1 MVANGPCIRN
11 LGRLAST
18 RSKRP
23 SPSLSARMN
32 ISSAFSRSGK
42 CSPSSSS
49 GKNDRPYVVVR
60 SLSGSAI
67 HFFARSAFWSA
78 LSGLLEVEAP
88 QPMAQTRIFCG
99 ALSDSADGVE
109 KCATKARAC
118 CVTVDGARSDRRSRA
133 AHAHTCEE
141 RGRACSSFHSCIACL
156 LLLQNLSLGQDT
168 RANVFSCNVRKRKR
182 YFGFPFS

>member
-23 SPSLSARMN
+23 SPSLSARMK

-141 RGRACSSFHSCIACL
+141 GVLFISFLHRLSSLVYKISASDRTHARMS
-156 LLLQNLSLGQDT
+156 SLVTYENGKGIS
-168 RANVFSCNVRKRKR
+168 VFR
-182 YFGFPFS
+182 